1 MPTGNT
7 TARQRAAV
15 KAAAKPI
22 KDETV
27 TEQTPAA
34 EAEPTTPPAVEVPP
48 GDLASAVHDLQA
60 AQDSDHDAIVGLSD
74 ELGGT
79 NRALKN
85 VIDQLASLA
94 EFREEQGAAIGAMTE
109 NIRDLARMFGTL
121 SGKEQA
127 RHDEENELGLTGE
140 HIHAAMI
147 HIMRD
152 VTAVGK
158 DANAPAKM
166 GGYAYRK
173 VDDIM
178 NAVGTSMRVHGVY
191 IRPEVVANERK
202 SWQSNGSLVTEV
214 VLTMRYHWMSG
225 VDGSSF
231 SVLVLGEG
239 RDNGDKATS
248 KAQAMCYKTMLLQAM
263 CIPLEDVTGFDVE
276 REDTSGM
283 VPDRQQPQRQQGSA
297 YGYGHQPQQSP
308 GGQAHAQAQQAP
320 PPPPER
326 EPRTETPEE
335 LAAKALTAVRNANTP
350 EDVDKITRYASDLG
364 ILEVMV
370 EQAQLQLHITAQRG
384 ILTGSMPGPDQSAP
398 YSDEPPWDRP

>member
-7 TARQRAAV
+7 SARSQTRA

-27 TEQTPAA
+27 AEDTPAPEA
-34 EAEPTTPPAVEVPP
+34 PAEPTTPPLTSDEIDRMDGAIQS
-48 GDLASAVHDLQA
+48 LAGQITDLQA
-60 AQDSDHDAIVGLSD
+60 AQDSDHDAIVNVTD
-74 ELGGT
+74 ELGST
-79 NRALKN
+79 NNALKN
-85 VIDQLASLA
+85 VITQLQAIA
-94 EFREEQGAAIGAMTE
+94 EFRKTAPDGVEQ
-109 NIRDLARMFGTL
+109 
-121 SGKEQA
+121 
-127 RHDEENELGLTGE
+127 ELGLE
-140 HIHAAMI
+140 KAIDAAMI
-147 HIMRD
+147 RVMRD

-178 NAVGTSMRVHGVY
+178 NAVGTSMRVHGVF
-191 IRPEVVANERK
+191 IRPEVVSNERK

-214 VLTMRYHWMSG
+214 VLTMRYHWVSG

-231 SVLVLGEG
+231 SVLVVGEG

-283 VPDRQQPQRQQGSA
+283 VPDRQQPQRQQGNA

-308 GGQAHAQAQQAP
+308 GGQAHAQAQQSP
-320 PPPPER
+320 PPAPDRQQRQESPEDLAAR
-326 EPRTETPEE
+326 ALAAARRAETPE
-335 LAAKALTAVRNANTP
+335 K
-350 EDVDKITRYASDLG
+350 VDEITRYASDLG
-364 ILEVMV
+364 VLQVMV
-370 EQAQLQLHITAQRG
+370 ENAQLQLHLTAQRG
-384 ILTGSMPGPDQSAP
+384 VLAGAMPGPDQSAP
-398 YSDEPPWDRP
+398 YSDEPPWNPEDAR

>member
-1 MPTGNT
+1 MPTGTT
-7 TARQRAAV
+7 TARTQTRT

-22 KDETV
+22 VKDAPVE
-27 TEQTPAA
+27 EQPPAA
-34 EAEPTTPPAVEVPP
+34 EPIAEQTEQAEPTSLVLTNVLELVQ
-48 GDLASAVHDLQA
+48 DLQA
-60 AQDSDHDAIVGLSD
+60 AQESDHDGIVRLED
-74 ELGGT
+74 EVGST

-85 VIDQLASLA
+85 VIEQLADIA
-94 EFREEQGAAIGAMTE
+94 KFRQSAPEGVEQ
-109 NIRDLARMFGTL
+109 
-121 SGKEQA
+121 
-127 RHDEENELGLTGE
+127 ELGLSSA
-140 HIHAAMI
+140 IDAAMI
-147 HIMRD
+147 RIMRD

-178 NAVGTSMRVHGVY
+178 NAVGTSMRAHGVF

-214 VLTMRYHWMSG
+214 VLTMRYHWVSG
-225 VDGSSF
+225 VDGTSF
-231 SVLVLGEG
+231 DVLVVGEG

-297 YGYGHQPQQSP
+297 YGYGHQPPESP

-320 PPPPER
+320 PPPPDR
-326 EPRTETPEE
+326 QASSETPEE
-335 LAAKALTAVRNANTP
+335 KAAKALTAARNANDLAALDRI
-350 EDVDKITRYASDLG
+350 ENYARELG
-364 ILEVMV
+364 ILQVMV
-370 EQAQLQLHITAQRG
+370 ENAQLQLHLIATRG
-384 ILTGSMPGPDQSAP
+384 ILSGAMPGPARETADAP
-398 YSDEPPWDRP
+398 PSDEPPWDRS

>member
-1 MPTGNT
+1 MPTGTT
-7 TARQRAAV
+7 TARTQTRA
-15 KAAAKPI
+15 KAAAKTI
-22 KDETV
+22 KDAPV
-27 TEQTPAA
+27 DEQPPAA
-34 EAEPTTPPAVEVPP
+34 EPIAELAEPTTLPVANLVELVQ
-48 GDLASAVHDLQA
+48 DLQA

-74 ELGGT
+74 EIGAT

-85 VIDQLASLA
+85 VIEKAQEHGATVNAVADNVRELAQMYS
-94 EFREEQGAAIGAMTE
+94 
-109 NIRDLARMFGTL
+109 TL
-121 SGKEQA
+121 SDRQQA
-127 RHDEENELGLTGE
+127 KHDQENELGLTGD

-147 HIMRD
+147 YIMRD

-191 IRPEVVANERK
+191 IRPEVVSNERK

-214 VLTMRYHWMSG
+214 VLTMRYHWVSG
-225 VDGSSF
+225 VDGTSF
-231 SVLVLGEG
+231 DVLVVGEG

-283 VPDRQQPQRQQGSA
+283 VPDRQQPQRQQNTA
-297 YGYGHQPQQSP
+297 YGYGHQPQESP

-320 PPPPER
+320 PPPPDR
-326 EPRTETPEE
+326 QASNETPEE
-335 LAAKALTAVRNANTP
+335 KAAKALTAARNANDLAALDRI
-350 EDVDKITRYASDLG
+350 ENYARELG
-364 ILEVMV
+364 ILQVMV
-370 EQAQLQLHITAQRG
+370 ENAQLQLHLIATRG
-384 ILTGSMPGPDQSAP
+384 ILSGAMPGPARETADAP
-398 YSDEPPWDRP
+398 PSDEPPWDRS